1 MGKVITV
8 YAPKGGVAKTT
19 TVLGVAS
26 CLARLGYEVLIVDTD
41 PQANAT
47 AGICDKD
54 PDKEI
59 DKTIKD
65 LLQKDVIKLIKSG
78 KPPMGLYDEVIYDS
92 TDPHLQIMTS
102 CPALSVTEE
111 DISAR
116 WSRSNELKWALSPI
130 KDDYDFILIDTKPSI
145 GWLPFNALCAAEE
158 AIVPAYDPYSVSAVQ
173 QMIETVLQLKQELD
187 ADVKISGILS
197 TRYNRST
204 TLSKA
209 VRDELIKQ
217 YGTGVFRTIIYQD
230 INLSKCAIQHQS
242 IFKYDPNSSGAK
254 SYKAFT
260 KELLTGWGMI

>member
-19 TVLGVAS
+19 TILGVAS
-26 CLARLGYEVLIVDTD
+26 HLARLGYKVLIVDTD

-47 AGICDKD
+47 AGICDK
-54 PDKEI
+54 PI

-65 LLQKDVIKLIKSG
+65 LLQKNVIDSIKKG
-78 KPPMGLYDEVIYDS
+78 KPPMELYDEVIYD
-92 TDPHLQIMTS
+92 TTEPHLQIMAS
-102 CPALSVTEE
+102 CLALSVTEE
-111 DISAR
+111 EISTR
-116 WSRSNELKWALSPI
+116 MSRERVLKKALEPI
-130 KDDYDFILIDTKPSI
+130 KNDYDFTLIDTKPSI

-173 QMIETVLQLKQELD
+173 QMIETVIQLKQELD

-230 INLSKCAIQHQS
+230 IKLSKCAIQHQS
-242 IFKYDPNSSGAK
+242 IFSYDPNSSGAK

>member
-26 CLARLGYEVLIVDTD
+26 CLARLGYRVLIVDTD

-47 AGICDKD
+47 AGICDKT
-54 PDKEI
+54 I

-65 LLQKDVIKLIKSG
+65 LLQKNVIDSIKKG
-78 KPPMGLYDEVIYDS
+78 KPPMDLYDEVIYD
-92 TDPHLQIMTS
+92 TTEPHLKIMAS
-102 CPALSVTEE
+102 CLALSVTEE
-111 DISAR
+111 EISTR
-116 WSRSNELKWALSPI
+116 MSRERVLKKALEPI
-130 KDDYDFILIDTKPSI
+130 KNDYDFTLVDTKPSI

-230 INLSKCAIQHQS
+230 IKLSKCAIQHQS
-242 IFKYDPNSSGAK
+242 IFSYDPNSSGAK